1 MKKIL
6 SIICLGILLILS
18 SPKTYANPALLTSTT
33 VHQMQAIQKG
43 DPLPDPGFYTSGK
56 ALMDAMDAKKEANQ
70 TLFVTT
76 LNDYMNNGG
85 CWFCSTFASLLTA
98 INKLATTI
106 FKELSNLFMILL
118 GLGLLFIIL
127 FKVGK
132 MLIQLQ
138 EVNLMQ
144 FLQDLFKPLGRGIIA
159 AALLTTFTTASA
171 TVAGDNIFS
180 LLITPFLELSLSLSS
195 KIITTIL
202 SFS

>member
-6 SIICLGILLILS
+6 SIVCLGILLILS
-18 SPKTYANPALLTSTT
+18 SPKTYANPGLLTSTT

-43 DPLPDPGFYTSGK
+43 DPLPDRK
-56 ALMDAMDAKKEANQ
+56 ALMDAMDAKNEANQ

-195 KIITTIL
+195 KIIITIL

>member
-1 MKKIL
+1 MHERKKDEKNIQHYL
-6 SIICLGILLILS
+6 SRHPVNPVIAENIRKSRPPDKHNRS
-18 SPKTYANPALLTSTT
+18 SNASRPERRPVTGS
-33 VHQMQAIQKG
+33 
-43 DPLPDPGFYTSGK
+43 
-56 ALMDAMDAKKEANQ
+56 DAVDAKKEANQ

-144 FLQDLFKPLGRGIIA
+144 FLQDLFKPLGRGMIA
-159 AALLTTFTTASA
+159 AALLTTFTTTSA
-171 TVAGDNIFS
+171 VVTDDNIFS